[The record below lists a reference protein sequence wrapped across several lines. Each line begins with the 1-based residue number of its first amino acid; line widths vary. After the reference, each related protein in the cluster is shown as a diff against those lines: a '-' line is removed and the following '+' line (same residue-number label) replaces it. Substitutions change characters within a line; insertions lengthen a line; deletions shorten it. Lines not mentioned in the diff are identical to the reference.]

1 MIGRPRRE
9 RRRQRG
15 QTRTVSQEP
24 ASATATRWDIVL
36 MALGAGILAGF
47 QVGKVPPALPVLR
60 ESLGLDFVTAGW
72 LTSIYYAI
80 GAALGVAVGLLS
92 DRAGPRRLMLL
103 GVAFLGAGSL
113 LGGLVSGST
122 WLLIARFIEGF
133 GFVGIT
139 VTAPKLIATAA
150 RPRDYGLAFGIWG
163 AYMPIGMA
171 IAMLMAPALLEA
183 VGWRGFWLVSAALAA
198 LFMVALGWSLH
209 PRRWPATFDAEALD
223 WPGVRATLIRVAL
236 WLFGLSFALYT
247 LQWFAIMT
255 WLPTFLIETQG
266 RSAAGAAVWGAMVVA
281 SNALGNFAAA
291 WLMHRRV
298 RRWVLIGIAFCAMG
312 GVVRRHLP
320 DRNAGRP
327 QDRACLRVQCCR
339 RPAAGRGDR
348 RCGRSCATGCL
359 RRHGQRLRG
368 AGGRAW
374 QPSRAT
380 GDGHRGR
387 RPRRLGRVLVGD
399 ARGLGRRPRSR
410 GRPHRSRAP
419 LPHLMPIAPAAA
431 RLR

>member
-1 MIGRPRRE
+1 M
-9 RRRQRG
+9 
-15 QTRTVSQEP
+15 SQEP

-103 GVAFLGAGSL
+103 GVAFLSAGSL

-171 IAMLMAPALLEA
+171 IAMLIAPALLEA

-209 PRRWPATFDAEALD
+209 PRRWPAAFDAQALD
-223 WPGVRATLIRVAL
+223 WSGVRTTLIRVAL

-291 WLMHRRV
+291 WLMHRHV

-312 GVVRRHLP
+312 GSS
-320 DRNAGRP
+320 AGIF
-327 QDRACLRVQCCR
+327 LTGT
-339 RPAAGRGDR
+339 PADLKIVLAFVF
-348 RCGRSCATGCL
+348 SAV
-359 RRHGQRLRG
+359 
-368 AGGRAW
+368 GG
-374 QPSRAT
+374 
-380 GDGHRGR
+380 
-387 RPRRLGRVLVGD
+387 LL
-399 ARGLGRRPRSR
+399 
-410 GRPHRSRAP
+410 
-419 LPHLMPIAPAAA
+419 PAAA
-431 RLR
+431 IAGAAAHAPRAAFVAMASGFVVQGAALGSLLGPPVMATAVEGLGGWAASWWVMLAVSGVGLGLVAGLIAAERPSRI

>member
-1 MIGRPRRE
+1 MSR
-9 RRRQRG
+9 
-15 QTRTVSQEP
+15 EP

-80 GAALGVAVGLLS
+80 GAAFGVAVGLLS
-92 DRAGPRRLMLL
+92 DRAGPRRLMLM

-171 IAMLMAPALLEA
+171 IAMLIAPALLEA

-209 PRRWPATFDAEALD
+209 PRRWPAAFDAQALD
-223 WPGVRATLIRVAL
+223 WSWRARDPGSGGAL
-236 WLFGLSFALYT
+236 AL
-247 LQWFAIMT
+247 
-255 WLPTFLIETQG
+255 
-266 RSAAGAAVWGAMVVA
+266 RSLVCALHAAVVRHHDVA
-281 SNALGNFAAA
+281 ADLPDRDSRAQHGRCGRMGRDGGGEQRPRQFCRRLADAPSRAALGADRDR
-291 WLMHRRV
+291 LLRDGRV
-298 RRWVLIGIAFCAMG
+298 L
-312 GVVRRHLP
+312 RRHLP
-320 DRNAGRP
+320 
-327 QDRACLRVQCCR
+327 
-339 RPAAGRGDR
+339 
-348 RCGRSCATGCL
+348 
-359 RRHGQRLRG
+359 
-368 AGGRAW
+368 
-374 QPSRAT
+374 
-380 GDGHRGR
+380 
-387 RPRRLGRVLVGD
+387 
-399 ARGLGRRPRSR
+399 
-410 GRPHRSRAP
+410 
-419 LPHLMPIAPAAA
+419 
-431 RLR
+431 